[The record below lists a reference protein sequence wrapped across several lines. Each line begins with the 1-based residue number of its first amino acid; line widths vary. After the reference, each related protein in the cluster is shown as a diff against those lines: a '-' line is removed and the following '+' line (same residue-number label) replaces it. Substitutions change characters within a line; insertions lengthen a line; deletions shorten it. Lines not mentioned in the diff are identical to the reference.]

1 MDYFCEIEFEMKE
14 LNSSQIR
21 RSKLHEI
28 KCK

>member
-21 RSKLHEI
+21 RSKLHAI
-28 KCK
+28 KG